1 MTKRIFVMAHPL
13 ARRGAMEAVAEAP
26 EGYIVQVSEP
36 TRNSAQNSLLW
47 AVLTD
52 ISTQVVWHG
61 QKLTPDDWKHVL
73 SATLKKSRI
82 APGIDGGFVVLGLA
96 TSRMTKAEFSEL
108 LELCYAFGSE
118 QGVVWSEQEA
128 TV

>member
-13 ARRGAMEAVAEAP
+13 ARRRAMEAVAEAP

-36 TRNSAQNSLLW
+36 TRNGSQNALLW
-47 AVLTD
+47 TILDD
-52 ISTQVVWHG
+52 ISNQVVWHG
-61 QKLTPDDWKHVL
+61 QKLSADDWKHIL
-73 SATLKKSRI
+73 TASHHKSRI
-82 APGIDGGFVVLGLA
+82 APGLDGGFVVLGQA

>member
-1 MTKRIFVMAHPL
+1 
-13 ARRGAMEAVAEAP
+13 
-26 EGYIVQVSEP
+26 
-36 TRNSAQNSLLW
+36 
-47 AVLTD
+47 
-52 ISTQVVWHG
+52 
-61 QKLTPDDWKHVL
+61 VL

>member
-13 ARRGAMEAVAEAP
+13 ARRRAMEAVAEAP

-36 TRNSAQNSLLW
+36 TRNGSQNALLW
-47 AVLTD
+47 AILDD
-52 ISTQVVWHG
+52 ISNQVVWHG
-61 QKLTPDDWKHVL
+61 QKLSPDDWKHVL